1 MSESRISAGR
11 SSWLPLTLVA
21 ELTQFETFE
30 GEPLA
35 DYLPVLRQFP
45 PIGEPLAELER
56 WQRRFSHP
64 SLRFL
69 AEDLATLERDMQ
81 EVLED
86 PEFVAQHAA
95 DDCIAHLGGSWSL
108 VMRLCEQCADLAA
121 RDARHG
127 LAVARAATALAE
139 NIGEIFSAAQ
149 RRQLEAL
156 TWAQQGNAWRI
167 PGHLIQAAECFER
180 VKMHPPSEGSILEG
194 IWAEIRCLEGSFLR
208 DRRHLAEARAA
219 LHEGIQLAKESGLE
233 GIQIRCL
240 SMLASLDFEAGNH
253 TRALAGAQEVLR
265 LLQPEEG
272 PRRYAEACVNLAHF
286 LTRAGQAAAALEQLE
301 RHRDKALA
309 YCRPAGQVRFI
320 WNLAAALHG
329 VGRTQEAIEC
339 YEEARRRFLEM
350 QHVDSLALVTLE
362 LAIVH
367 LEEGNT
373 AEVRRLATEILPV
386 FTMQGINREAC
397 ATLALF
403 REAALAERITLAQ
416 VRAWLGKLS
425 GHA

>member
-69 AEDLATLERDMQ
+69 AEDLATLERDVQ
-81 EVLED
+81 EVLDD

-95 DDCIAHLGGSWSL
+95 DDCCAHLGGSWSL

-139 NIGEIFSAAQ
+139 NIGQIFSVAQ

-167 PGHLIQAAECFER
+167 PGHLPQAAECFER
-180 VKMHPPSEGSILEG
+180 VELHPPGEGSILEG

-208 DRRHLAEARAA
+208 DRRHLPEARAA
-219 LHEGIQLAKESGLE
+219 LHEGIRLAEESGLE
-233 GIQIRCL
+233 GVRVRCL
-240 SMLASLDFEAGNH
+240 SKLASLDFETGDHA
-253 TRALAGAQEVLR
+253 RAVARAQEVLR
-265 LLQPEEG
+265 LLRPEED
-272 PRRYAEACVNLAHF
+272 PRRYAEARANLANF
-286 LTRAGQAAAALEQLE
+286 LMRSGEAAAALVQLE
-301 RHRDKALA
+301 QWRDEIQAH
-309 YCRPAGQVRFI
+309 CRPGDLVRVVWI
-320 WNLAAALHG
+320 EAAALHR
-329 VGRTQEAIEC
+329 VGRTAEAIEC
-339 YEEARRRFLEM
+339 YEEARRRFLEL

-386 FTMQGINREAC
+386 FTMQGIDREAH

-425 GHA
+425 GQA